1 MTKVSSQSI
10 KRTHSK
16 SEIILSPKHFWSHQS
31 RNKCFFFAEKNA
43 AAVAFVMTHF
53 VIEKLDF
60 YCQEFVIRIDCE
72 RHDMDLVGKY
82 SKSTHSAHTSIR
94 AAFYAALSGLN
105 E

>member
-1 MTKVSSQSI
+1 M
-10 KRTHSK
+10 
-16 SEIILSPKHFWSHQS
+16 
-31 RNKCFFFAEKNA
+31 FFFAEKNA